1 MLFWHVGGTVAAIRY
16 AFRDDRIDLRFLLL
30 GAVIPDLVDTPIG
43 LLWFDTF
50 GSVRLV
56 AHSILFGSLVMAVVV
71 LNTRRGRPRKK
82 WMPLAI
88 GILMHLVL
96 DAMWID
102 PEDSLVAPLWRR
114 FYVGGRR
121 ERGGSY
127 SGGVDGLARLGSRR
141 CWCGLPLLSC
151 QARKSAVHRGAQE
164 ILEHRPDS
172 GPYRE
177 KVIGGVDIQGEVA
190 RSGAK
195 ARVSDVSASPSLGHT
210 TFERVY
216 RRDPFRLAA
225 LGFLPLRG
233 RKPAPALSAS
243 PSGGGGP

>member
-16 AFRDDRIDLRFLLL
+16 AFRDDRMDLRFLLL

-102 PEDSLVAPLWRR
+102 PETLWWPLFGGDFTSAGAASAGDLIRAVLMDWRVWALEG
-114 FYVGGRR
+114 VGVVYLSYLAKHGNLRSIEERKKFWSTGRIAVPI
-121 ERGGSY
+121 ER
-127 SGGVDGLARLGSRR
+127 R
-141 CWCGLPLLSC
+141 
-151 QARKSAVHRGAQE
+151 
-164 ILEHRPDS
+164 
-172 GPYRE
+172 
-177 KVIGGVDIQGEVA
+177 
-190 RSGAK
+190 
-195 ARVSDVSASPSLGHT
+195 
-210 TFERVY
+210 
-216 RRDPFRLAA
+216 
-225 LGFLPLRG
+225 
-233 RKPAPALSAS
+233 
-243 PSGGGGP
+243 